1 MGRVFGKGRGE
12 RQLDK
17 RAVTILAIAMGF
29 AVTVLAPEYSI
40 HQSCRLNIFTLLK
53 KGNEQD

>member
-17 RAVTILAIAMGF
+17 RAVTILAIAMSF
-29 AVTVLAPEYSI
+29 AVTVSAPEYPI
-40 HQSCRLNIFTLLK
+40 HQSCRLNIFTHLK
-53 KGNEQD
+53 KRK